1 MSEKYHQD
9 SSVFQRGCDPGMRPR
24 WQKPWFRH
32 GRPMKEKGGSWL
44 RTGAQEELLLK
55 LADTG
60 VPTVVVLVNGRPL
73 AIGALQE
80 NDGTVRGQVTITNTG
95 DCDGDEIVQLYI
107 YDVAAGCA
115 RPVKELKRFWKLHLS
130 PGQSETIYFSIP
142 VSELGY
148 YNRKL
153 EYVTEP
159 GDFQIFTGPD
169 SSRGLMETFT
179 VNP

>member
-1 MSEKYHQD
+1 M
-9 SSVFQRGCDPGMRPR
+9 
-24 WQKPWFRH
+24 
-32 GRPMKEKGGSWL
+32 
-44 RTGAQEELLLK
+44 
-55 LADTG
+55 
-60 VPTVVVLVNGRPL
+60 
-73 AIGALQE
+73 
-80 NDGTVRGQVTITNTG
+80 
-95 DCDGDEIVQLYI
+95 LYI

-159 GDFQIFTGPD
+159 GDFQIITGPD